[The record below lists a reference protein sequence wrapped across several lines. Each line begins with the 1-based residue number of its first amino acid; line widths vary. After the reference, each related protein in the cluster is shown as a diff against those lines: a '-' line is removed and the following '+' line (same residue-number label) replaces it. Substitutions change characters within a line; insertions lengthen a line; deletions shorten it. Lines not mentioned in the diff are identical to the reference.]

1 MPRSRGFHCRWGMPM
16 TKILAIALC
25 VALAGCS
32 ATSKPASD
40 LSGAGFVMATPNAA
54 SRAFIIAN
62 DRQFAE
68 ETAINRA
75 ACLKAPMC
83 RK

>member
-1 MPRSRGFHCRWGMPM
+1 MRV
-16 TKILAIALC
+16 TKIIAIALC
-25 VALAGCS
+25 AALAGCS
-32 ATSKPASD
+32 ATPKPSSD
-40 LSGAGFVMATPNAA
+40 LSGAGFVMASPNAA

-68 ETAINRA
+68 DTAINRA
-75 ACLKAPMC
+75 ACLKSPMC

>member
-1 MPRSRGFHCRWGMPM
+1 M
-16 TKILAIALC
+16 TRTLAIALC
-25 VALAGCS
+25 AALAGCS
-32 ATSKPASD
+32 SAPKPASD
-40 LSGAGFVMATPNAA
+40 LSGAGFVMANPNSA

-68 ETAINRA
+68 TTAINRA

>member
-1 MPRSRGFHCRWGMPM
+1 M
-16 TKILAIALC
+16 TRILAIALC
-25 VALAGCS
+25 GALAGCS
-32 ATSKPASD
+32 AAPKPSPD
-40 LSGAGFVMATPNAA
+40 LGGAGFVMANPNAA

-68 ETAINRA
+68 DTAINRA
-75 ACLKAPMC
+75 ACLKAPLC

>member
-1 MPRSRGFHCRWGMPM
+1 M
-16 TKILAIALC
+16 TRIAAIALC
-25 VALAGCS
+25 AALAGCS
-32 ATSKPASD
+32 ATPKPASD
-40 LSGAGFVMATPNAA
+40 LSGAGFVMANPNAA
-54 SRAFIIAN
+54 SRQHMLAN

-75 ACLKAPMC
+75 ACLKAPLC

>member
-1 MPRSRGFHCRWGMPM
+1 M
-16 TKILAIALC
+16 TRLAAIALC
-25 VALAGCS
+25 AALAGCS
-32 ATSKPASD
+32 ATPKPASD
-40 LSGAGFVMATPNAA
+40 LSGAGFVMPNPNAA
-54 SRAFIIAN
+54 SRQFIIAN

-75 ACLKAPMC
+75 ACLKAPLC